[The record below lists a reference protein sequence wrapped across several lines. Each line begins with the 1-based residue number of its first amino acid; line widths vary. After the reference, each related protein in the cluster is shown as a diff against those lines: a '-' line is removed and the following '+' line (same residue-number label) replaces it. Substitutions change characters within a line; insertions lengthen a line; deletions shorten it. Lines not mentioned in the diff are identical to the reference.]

1 MTFNVPKGVLGM
13 GAGGGTTGRPLMM
26 VKTVEPDLPDRDTS
40 GLGEKR
46 QQARNVVGID
56 VR

>member
-1 MTFNVPKGVLGM
+1 M